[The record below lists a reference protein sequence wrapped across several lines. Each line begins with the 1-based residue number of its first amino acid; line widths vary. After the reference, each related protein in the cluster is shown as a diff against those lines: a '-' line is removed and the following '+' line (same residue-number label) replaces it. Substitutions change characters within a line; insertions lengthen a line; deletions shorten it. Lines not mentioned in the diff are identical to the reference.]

1 MVRFRR
7 LFPYLL
13 LLLIS
18 ALGAYLRFFLIGNK
32 TVWLDE
38 AFSIWLANHALPDL
52 WSWLIRIDQHPPLY
66 YSLLSLWQALFGDLQ
81 AAVRALSALCS
92 IATLPVL
99 FLAARRLFDQP
110 TALIAT
116 LLLAAS
122 PMHVRYAQEARMY
135 GLLALAVAVALYCL
149 AQILTERDQRPL
161 RRLWLGLS
169 ITQAAIMLTHNTAT
183 IFFPVSLNL
192 AIGLPIF
199 WKYWQGGVSSW
210 PALNAPGFER
220 QWLRSQALAVILW
233 LPWSIPFVIQ
243 TVMVDRGFWIAAPT
257 GERIWQLFHNFNA
270 AFLPDW
276 FPFFS
281 WWDGLYWLLA
291 LLGVVALR
299 HVPMRLLL
307 LLSLWLLPIGLS
319 LLVSLRRPIFVEQTL
334 LWVTLPYYLLIA
346 VGIRRLGTVEGE
358 HWVWLR
364 RPVQALLVATL
375 LVISATSLV
384 SYYFY
389 FEKEDWAKAASYVA
403 ENVEPDDVIV
413 FHATWVQ
420 LPFDYYFRHFEQPN
434 ALRGLPVDL
443 FARGEL
449 EPRMSEADLPQLRA
463 LAEENRRIW
472 LIYSH
477 DWYTD
482 PDGIIP
488 RELGRIMRRT
498 DQQQFVGLQVMRF
511 DAR

>member
-1 MVRFRR
+1 MARFRR

-13 LLLIS
+13 LLLII

-81 AAVRALSALCS
+81 AVVRALSALCS

-110 TALIAT
+110 TALIVT
-116 LLLAAS
+116 LLLAVS
-122 PMHVRYAQEARMY
+122 PIHVRYAQEARMY
-135 GLLALAVAVALYCL
+135 GLLTLAVAVTLYCL
-149 AQILTERDQRPL
+149 AQLLSERDQRPL

-169 ITQAAIMLTHNTAT
+169 VAQAAVMLTHNTAT
-183 IFFPVSLNL
+183 IFFPVALNL
-192 AIGLPIF
+192 AIGAALA

-220 QWLRSQALAVILW
+220 QWIRGQALAVILW
-233 LPWSIPFVIQ
+233 LPWSVPFVIQ
-243 TVMVDRGFWIAAPT
+243 AVMVDRNFWIPAP
-257 GERIWQLFHNFNA
+257 GWAEIWQLFHNFNA
-270 AFLPDW
+270 AFLPNW

-291 LLGVVALR
+291 LLGMLALR
-299 HVPMRLLL
+299 AMPMRLLF
-307 LLSLWLLPIGLS
+307 LLSLWLVPILLS
-319 LLVSLRRPIFVEQTL
+319 LVVSLRRPIFIEQTL
-334 LWVTLPYYLLIA
+334 LWSTLPYYLLVA
-346 VGIRRLGTVEGE
+346 LGIRRLGTVEGE
-358 HWVWLR
+358 QWAWLR
-364 RPVQALLVATL
+364 RPVQAVFVAAI
-375 LVISATSLV
+375 LVISTTSLV

-403 ENVEPDDVIV
+403 ENVEPDDLIV

-443 FARGEL
+443 FGRGEL
-449 EPRMSEADLPQLRA
+449 EPVMTEADLPQLRA
-463 LAEENRRIW
+463 LAEEHQRIW

-482 PDGIIP
+482 PTGIIP